1 MIPNQKKLKKLTKLN
16 ATTNR
21 IVTKVD
27 MNVNFKSSFI
37 GKMFS
42 KNKTVVKKLSISP
55 VESFLLI
62 EPPNSQ

>member
-1 MIPNQKKLKKLTKLN
+1 MIPNQKKLNKLKKLN
-16 ATTNR
+16 ATTNW

-37 GKMFS
+37 GNMFS
-42 KNKTVVKKLSISP
+42 KKTVVKKLSISR